1 MAPHTPTLSNSPD
14 ARFPHHLEARF
25 DTTFGGAPQ
34 VIAFAPGR
42 INLIGEHTDYVG
54 GTVLPMTIQ
63 RGTWFAA
70 RRTHAGRLRARS
82 DNYHGLFDAAL
93 PCSAEAADDTPWAR
107 YLVGVQQLLAE
118 QGIALPGG
126 LDVFITGDL
135 PTGGLSSS
143 ASLCVGFALCIE
155 ALTGHTLAGGRPA
168 LARLCQRV
176 EHEFAQVQ
184 CGIMDQAVIAM
195 SIADHAL
202 ALNCQNLEFE
212 HVAVPS
218 TTPCWMV
225 LDSGVPRALADAPYN
240 IRQDEARQ
248 AEARLLPVARV
259 ANLCSIAEADLPAL
273 ANDPRV
279 RLDAVL
285 LRRARHCVG
294 EQARVHTA
302 IAALR
307 AQDWHAL
314 GAAMSASHAS
324 LRDDFEVS
332 CPELDLLVSSACATP
347 GVYGARL
354 TGAGFG
360 GAAIALVDAD
370 ALPAASAAIGHAF
383 AAVFGRTPATFPVHA
398 GGGARLLQAPA

>member
-1 MAPHTPTLSNSPD
+1 MATQESDFAHPRE

-42 INLIGEHTDYVG
+42 INLIGEHIDYCG

-70 RRTHAGRLRARS
+70 RRTHSGRLRARS

-93 PCSAEAADDTPWAR
+93 PCTTDSTDETPWAR
-107 YLVGVQQLLAE
+107 YLVGVQRLLAE

-135 PTGGLSSS
+135 PSGGLSSS
-143 ASLCVGFALCIE
+143 ASLCVGVALCIE
-155 ALTGHTLAGGRPA
+155 ALTGHSLNGGRAA

-176 EHEFAQVQ
+176 EHEFAQVH

-195 SIADHAL
+195 SMAGHAL
-202 ALNCQNLEFE
+202 ALNCQNLDCE
-212 HVAVPS
+212 HVPVPS
-218 TTPCWMV
+218 ATPCWIV

-248 AEARLLPVARV
+248 AEARLLPVAQV

-273 ANDPRV
+273 ANHPQV
-279 RLDAVL
+279 NLTEVQ
-285 LRRARHCVG
+285 LRRARHCVS

-307 AQDWHAL
+307 AQDWQTL
-314 GAAMSASHAS
+314 GAAMSASHVS

-332 CPELDLLVSSACATP
+332 CPELDLLVSSANATS

-360 GAAIALVDAD
+360 GAAIALLDAD
-370 ALPAASAAIGHAF
+370 ALPNVVAAIGREF
-383 AAVFGRTPATFPVHA
+383 SAAFGRVPAIFTVHA
-398 GGGARLLQAPA
+398 GDGARLLQAPA